1 MLIRFKRGAKE
12 EKTVGQGSGR
22 RKAEKSDSAGQGS
35 GRRKAGKL
43 DSAGQGSGRRKAGKP
58 DSAGQDSGRR
68 ESEGQREARVFQAA
82 EFRESSEELSNP
94 GCGWYH
100 VYTFRAQPPADG
112 RPVEEEAWLDESC
125 RAEQLALALIDI
137 GDFRLMPL
145 SREALL
151 HIGRIME
158 FFHKNRK
165 QLLLRFAYDTEGRG
179 MEREPLTLSMVK
191 RHMEQIGEAIRPYME
206 DILVMQ
212 GIFVGNWGEMHGSK
226 FLDSASMC
234 ELIDTLYRITEGR
247 CFLAVRT
254 PAQWRR
260 AAEGTANWRGT
271 AERTVRQ
278 QGTAEGTAS
287 WRVTTERT
295 VGQQGTAEGA
305 ASWQGTV
312 EGTAGQ
318 RGAAEGTAGWRRTA
332 ERTMGQRGREEGVEG
347 RLALFNDG
355 IFGSPTDMGTYSTA
369 SRSEAGET
377 GSWSREEELVWQE
390 RYMDS
395 VPGGG
400 EILSGR
406 PLKSYRQAAEELGK
420 MHASYLNSIYHPE
433 QLDYWRN
440 EKAEEPGCWHG
451 LSGYDYIGRHLGY
464 RFFVQNITIK
474 KQQLQ
479 ITIKN
484 CGFGNLCQEAECFL
498 VSEKEQSSLSCRKL
512 DTDARN
518 WKSGQETMLTAVLS
532 REEDTAGSR
541 LYLLLRRKA
550 DGHILRFANEG
561 ADEKVPLGEFL
572 KG

>member
-1 MLIRFKRGAKE
+1 MQIRF
-12 EKTVGQGSGR
+12 
-22 RKAEKSDSAGQGS
+22 
-35 GRRKAGKL
+35 RKAGKTEPFMQE
-43 DSAGQGSGRRKAGKP
+43 GGSGKADTAAQERGKKKARKAGTVP
-58 DSAGQDSGRR
+58 QESRGRIA
-68 ESEGQREARVFQAA
+68 EGQREFQVFQAA

-100 VYTFRAQPPADG
+100 VYTFKAQPPADG

-125 RAEQLALALIDI
+125 LAERLALALIDI
-137 GDFRLMPL
+137 GDFRIMPL

-151 HIGRIME
+151 HIGRIMA
-158 FFHKNRK
+158 FFRKNRK

-226 FLDSASMC
+226 FLDGASMC

-260 AAEGTANWRGT
+260 AAEGTASWRGT
-271 AERTVRQ
+271 AERT
-278 QGTAEGTAS
+278 A
-287 WRVTTERT
+287 
-295 VGQQGTAEGA
+295 GQQGTKER
-305 ASWQGTV
+305 
-312 EGTAGQ
+312 TAGQ
-318 RGAAEGTAGWRRTA
+318 QGVAEGTVVQQGEAEGTAGWRRTA
-332 ERTMGQRGREEGVEG
+332 ERTVGQRGGEEGVEG

-406 PLKSYRQAAEELGK
+406 PLKSYKKAAEELGK
-420 MHASYLNSIYHPE
+420 MHVSYLNSIYHPE

-440 EKAEEPGCWHG
+440 EKVEEPGCWHG

-464 RFFVQNITIK
+464 RFSVQNITIK

-518 WKSGQETMLTAVLS
+518 WKSGQETMLTAALS